1 MVAVIRL
8 SKNLRYCLYYNEQK
22 VKTGQACLLEAG
34 YYPIDAGEMTFR
46 QKLAR
51 LQKLTDLN
59 QATKLNSVHI
69 SLNFDPSDKLS
80 RRQLVEISELYLE
93 KIGFGGQPYLL
104 YQHFDAGH
112 PHVHLVTTQIRPGG
126 KAIPMHGLPQIQSQ
140 KARREI
146 ELLYGLVQAED
157 SERRKLLR
165 LAPARSERLVYGR
178 METAKAIDGVLR
190 HVLKNYKFSSL
201 MELNALLGLYNLT
214 TDIGSVRSRLRRY
227 DGLFYRVLDSRGIR
241 VGRPVK
247 ASDLLS
253 KPTLKVIRGMFPGNQ
268 AAKMPLGGRVRNAID
283 LALLPGDVSLRGLRD
298 VLQNKGIDLALRP
311 EALIYID
318 HVQKAVF
325 TDSELGAH
333 YSLEAVLGRSTNLL
347 LHRQKAGS
355 AVAHGS
361 LNTSAYEEQLNGRA
375 SLAEPGDLKIFLPAM
390 LTGVLLDP
398 GYQPEVPDWQLR
410 RRRKKKKKQAIASK

>member
-22 VKTGQACLLEAG
+22 VKTGHASLLEAG
-34 YYPIDAGEMTFR
+34 YYPIDAREMTLH

-51 LQKLTDLN
+51 LEKLTELN
-59 QATKLNSVHI
+59 QATKLNSIHI

-80 RRQLVEISELYLE
+80 GQQLIEITELYLE

-104 YQHFDAGH
+104 YEHFDAGH
-112 PHVHLVTTQIRPGG
+112 PHVHLVTTQIRPDG
-126 KAIPMHGLPQIQSQ
+126 KAIPMHGLPQNQSQ

-146 ELLYGLVQAED
+146 EELYGLVRAED

-201 MELNALLGLYNLT
+201 MELNGLLGLYNLMA
-214 TDIGSVRSRLRRY
+214 DIGSERSRLRKY
-227 DGLFYRVLDSRGIR
+227 DGLVYRVLDSRGIR

-253 KPTLKVIRGMFPGNQ
+253 KPTLKVIRAMFPDNET
-268 AAKMPLGGRVRNAID
+268 AKVQLRGRVRNAVD
-283 LALLPGDVSLRGLRD
+283 LALLHGDLSFSELRD
-298 VLQNKGIDLALRP
+298 TLQKKGIDLALQPDR
-311 EALIYID
+311 LIYID
-318 HVQKAVF
+318 HIQKVVF
-325 TDSELGAH
+325 TDSELGAP
-333 YSLEAVLGRSTNLL
+333 YRLEAVLKRSTNLV
-347 LHRQKAGS
+347 LHRQKAGG
-355 AVAHGS
+355 AVDPGPLKPTAHQ
-361 LNTSAYEEQLNGRA
+361 EQAERRT
-375 SLAEPGDLKIFLPAM
+375 SLAEPGETKIFTPAM
-390 LTGVLLDP
+390 LTAVLLDP
-398 GYQPEVPDWQLR
+398 GNQPQVPDGQLR
-410 RRRKKKKKQAIASK
+410 RKRKKKKRQAIAPK

>member
-1 MVAVIRL
+1 MVTVIHVSR
-8 SKNLRYCLYYNEQK
+8 SLRRSLYYNEQK
-22 VKTGQACLLEAG
+22 VKAGHARLLAAG
-34 YYPIDAGEMTFR
+34 YYPMDAGDLTFR

-51 LQKLTDLN
+51 LQKLTELN
-59 QATKLNSVHI
+59 QCTKFNSVHI

-80 RRQLVEISELYLE
+80 EQQFIEISELYLE

-112 PHVHLVTTQIRPGG
+112 PHVHLVTTHIRPGG
-126 KAIPMHGLPQIQSQ
+126 KAIPMHGLPRNQSQ

-146 ELLYGLVQAED
+146 EMLYGLVRAQD

-165 LAPARSERLVYGR
+165 LAPARSERVEYGR

-201 MELNALLGLYNLT
+201 TELNALLGLYNLMA
-214 TDIGSVRSRLRRY
+214 DMGGERSRLRKY
-227 DGLFYRVLDSRGIR
+227 DGLVYRVLDSRGKK

-253 KPTLKVIRGMFPGNQ
+253 KPTLNVIRGTFPGNQ
-268 AAKMPLGGRVRNAID
+268 AAKVPLRTRVRNAID
-283 LALLPGDVSLRGLRD
+283 LALLPGDLSLRGLRD
-298 VLQNKGIDLALRP
+298 ILQKKGIDLALRP
-311 EALIYID
+311 AELFYID

-333 YSLEAVLGRSTNLL
+333 YSLEAVLKRSANLA

-355 AVAHGS
+355 AMHLGS
-361 LNTSAYEEQLNGRA
+361 LKPAEYEQQWG
-375 SLAEPGDLKIFLPAM
+375 SHIGLAAPGEPKIFTPAM
-390 LTGVLLDP
+390 LATVMLDP

-410 RRRKKKKKQAIASK
+410 RRRKKKKKHALMPK

>member
-22 VKTGQACLLEAG
+22 VKTGHACLLEAG
-34 YYPIDAGEMTFR
+34 YYPIDAGEMTLH

-51 LQKLTDLN
+51 LEKLTELN
-59 QATKLNSVHI
+59 QATKLNSIHI

-80 RRQLVEISELYLE
+80 GQQLIEITELYLE

-104 YQHFDAGH
+104 YEHFDAGH
-112 PHVHLVTTQIRPGG
+112 PHVHLVTTQIRPDG
-126 KAIPMHGLPQIQSQ
+126 KAIPMHGLPQNQSQ

-146 ELLYGLVQAED
+146 EELYGLVRAED

-201 MELNALLGLYNLT
+201 MELNGLLGLYNLMA
-214 TDIGSVRSRLRRY
+214 DIGSERSRLRKY
-227 DGLFYRVLDSRGIR
+227 DGLVYRVLDSRGIR

-253 KPTLKVIRGMFPGNQ
+253 KPTLKVIRAMFPDNE
-268 AAKMPLGGRVRNAID
+268 AAKMQLRGRVRNAVD
-283 LALLPGDVSLRGLRD
+283 LALLHGDLSFSELRD
-298 VLQNKGIDLALRP
+298 TLQKKGIDLALQP

-325 TDSELGAH
+325 TDSELGAP
-333 YSLEAVLGRSTNLL
+333 YRLEAVLKRSTNLV
-347 LHRQKAGS
+347 LHRQKAGG
-355 AVAHGS
+355 AVDPGS
-361 LNTSAYEEQLNGRA
+361 LKPAAHQEQADRRTC
-375 SLAEPGDLKIFLPAM
+375 LAEPGETKIFTPAM
-390 LTGVLLDP
+390 LTAVLLDP
-398 GYQPEVPDWQLR
+398 GNQPQVPDWQLR
-410 RRRKKKKKQAIASK
+410 RKRKKKKRQAIAPK